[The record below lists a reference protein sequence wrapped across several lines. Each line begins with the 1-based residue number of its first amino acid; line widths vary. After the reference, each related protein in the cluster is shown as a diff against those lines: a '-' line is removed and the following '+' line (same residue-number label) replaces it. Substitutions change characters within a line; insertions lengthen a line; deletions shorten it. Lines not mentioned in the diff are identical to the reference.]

1 MDAGKMGQEANERI
15 KLFYVLISPRLAESR
30 TSL

>member
-1 MDAGKMGQEANERI
+1 MDAGKMGQEAEERI
-15 KLFYVLISPRLAESR
+15 ELFYVQLSPRLAESR

>member
-1 MDAGKMGQEANERI
+1 MDAGKMGQEAEEGI
-15 KLFYVLISPRLAESR
+15 KICYMQVSRRLAESR